1 MLRMRLGD
9 LVRGV
14 DPDDSAGAA
23 ALRRPVLREILLWE
37 FGADFRQHP
46 EFASMLETIERTMSA
61 DPRFAGRFGD
71 LLRQLRS

>member
-1 MLRMRLGD
+1 MRLGD